1 MNKADAI
8 RACGIFSGYSGDLAD
23 QLAQY
28 CTEREFEAGGEVF
41 RAGTTGSSMFVVVTG
56 MVRLVAA
63 TGDGHEELLGSLV
76 PGEHFGGVSLLK
88 SGRHLVTAHATEGT
102 ELLELPR
109 QALIR
114 LQKEKPQLAVKTMF
128 AVVTDLVKMLRDNET
143 FMLEALSGRIG
154 ERRGGDA

>member
-1 MNKADAI
+1 MNKLAAI
-8 RACGIFSGYSGDLAD
+8 RACAIFSGYSEDLAA

-41 RAGTTGSSMFVVVTG
+41 RAGAIGSSMFVVSSG
-56 MVRLVAA
+56 MVRLVAG
-63 TGDGHEELLGSLV
+63 TGEGHEELLGSLV

-88 SGRHLVTAHATEGT
+88 SGKHLVTARAAEGT
-102 ELLELPR
+102 ELLELTR
-109 QALIR
+109 AELVR

-143 FMLEALSGRIG
+143 FMLEALMGRIG
-154 ERRGGDA
+154 ERRG